1 MRPESNLS
9 CGLVALTG
17 PEGSG
22 KTAYQQAL
30 CKPAPGTS
38 AGTCTPQRRA
48 VWLDLGLPGLDQQ
61 TPSDFWRA
69 HQSHWTD
76 WHKPLQSD
84 LVQALQLSEHVH
96 KQLFMLSR
104 GSRRKVGLVAILA
117 SGASISCLDQP
128 YAALDLAS
136 IEVIRA
142 FLSDMAEHTSR
153 TWLVADYEADSGLP
167 WRQHIQLPD
176 RTA

>member
-1 MRPESNLS
+1 MALEPTLS
-9 CGLVALTG
+9 FGLVALCG

-30 CKPAPGTS
+30 CLTGSSTNS
-38 AGTCTPQRRA
+38 AADTAQRRA
-48 VWLDLGLPGLDQQ
+48 IWLDLNLPGLDQQ
-61 TPSDFWRA
+61 TPSAFWRA
-69 HQSHWTD
+69 QQSLWPD
-76 WHKPLQSD
+76 WNETLQSD
-84 LVQALQLSEHVH
+84 LVQALQLTAHVH

-136 IEVIRA
+136 IKVIRA
-142 FLSDMAEHTSR
+142 FLSDMAEHASR
-153 TWLVADYEADSGLP
+153 TWLLADYEADPHLA
-167 WRQHIQLPD
+167 WRQHIHLQARSD
-176 RTA
+176 